1 MSEDLET
8 IRYEVEWVYQAILEA
23 RKDNEKAMRLL
34 DKLEELQDRLGT
46 ALDTIEILSHNLEN
60 PKDKH
65 LITLSEE
72 DVWEYAKN
80 EGIQIPEEK
89 KEEVIYMV
97 KKFLEAYCYDGAY
110 TVWDAVKDAIET
122 ALEGE

>member
-1 MSEDLET
+1 LRDGKMQVW
-8 IRYEVEWVYQAILEA
+8 IEVLTP
-23 RKDNEKAMRLL
+23 L
-34 DKLEELQDRLGT
+34 DGYHQEELEDKIKQLLKEYGVEAKIKSST
-46 ALDTIEILSHNLEN
+46 GNEMTVC
-60 PKDKH
+60 KH
-65 LITLSEE
+65 LITFSEE